1 MKFGTLTTLV
11 ALALT
16 ALLVSG
22 IEQAVAAPPPTLT
35 VTLSTASVTFPD
47 EDPDFFPVSQ
57 QTGLPVQITL
67 TTKNIGTTTP
77 YSCSVLA
84 RGDLAS
90 GPAVIPVSN
99 IGWTAVTLVADAG
112 ESFYSGTLSKT
123 TAVMVAQGSGNE
135 KRTSPLQG
143 NLAFFI
149 QNLWS
154 YATGNYSQTI
164 DFTITSP

>member
-1 MKFGTLTTLV
+1 MKLSTLTTLV
-11 ALALT
+11 ALTLT
-16 ALLVSG
+16 VLLVSG
-22 IEQAVAAPPPTLT
+22 TEQAAAAPPPTLT
-35 VTLSTASVTFPD
+35 VSLSITNITFPD
-47 EDPDFFPVSQ
+47 QDPDFFPVSQ

-67 TTKNIGTTTP
+67 TTKNIGTATP

-84 RGDLAS
+84 RGDLTS
-90 GPAVIPVSN
+90 GLAIIPVSN
-99 IGWTAVTLVADAG
+99 IGWTAVTLAADAG

-123 TAVMVAQGSGNE
+123 TAVVVAQGSGNE
-135 KRTSPLQG
+135 NRPSPLQAD
-143 NLAFFI
+143 LTFFI